1 MKRRLS
7 KTSVLIVLAAASW
20 FVGTRNL
27 MSGARLVQETPVFPV
42 ADERYAA
49 LRPLLSGKTVVGF
62 TTDRILPHQEGRC
75 FLYAAQYALAPIAVI
90 PESPET
96 LRPKLAAGYVV
107 IGDFED
113 PSLIDRQEPE
123 LREWMDRI
131 GMKFEVHRVA
141 ENICLIETKK
151 K

>member
-1 MKRRLS
+1 MKR
-7 KTSVLIVLAAASW
+7 KIPTTSVLFIVTATLW
-20 FVGTRNL
+20 FVGARNL

-49 LRPLLSGKTVVGF
+49 LRPLLAQKGVVGF

-96 LRPKLAAGYVV
+96 LRPKLAEGYVV

-113 PSLIDRQEPE
+113 PSLIERQEPE

-131 GMKFEVHRVA
+131 GMKLEVHRVA

>member
-1 MKRRLS
+1 MTFKIS
-7 KTSVLIVLAAASW
+7 TTSVLIVLSAIVW
-20 FVGTRNL
+20 FMGARNL
-27 MSGARLVQETPVFPV
+27 MSGARNVQETPVFPV

-75 FLYAAQYALAPIAVI
+75 FLYATQYALAPIAVI

-96 LRPKLAAGYVV
+96 LRPKLAAGYAV

-113 PSLIDRQEPE
+113 PSLIGRQEPE

-131 GMKFEVHRVA
+131 GMTLEVHRVA
-141 ENICLIETKK
+141 EDICLIETKK